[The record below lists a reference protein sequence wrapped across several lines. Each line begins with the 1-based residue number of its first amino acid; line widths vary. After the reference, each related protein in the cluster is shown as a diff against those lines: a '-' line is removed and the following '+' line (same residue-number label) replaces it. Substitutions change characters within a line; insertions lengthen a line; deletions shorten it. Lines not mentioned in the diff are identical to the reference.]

1 MGVGIVYR
9 RGRIIFGSKSSSH
22 LSKIMNLSRNSP
34 VDPMH
39 QIVLVIGK
47 TLSKIPI
54 ILGKGQLM
62 QRAETLV
69 TRVKVP
75 FDTHQRKKSD
85 IQFWKG
91 FDFKLILIILRL
103 SFLTVFQ

>member
-1 MGVGIVYR
+1 
-9 RGRIIFGSKSSSH
+9 
-22 LSKIMNLSRNSP
+22 MNLPRNSP

-47 TLSKIPI
+47 ISKFPITLR
-54 ILGKGQLM
+54 KGQLM

-75 FDTHQRKKSD
+75 FNTQQREKSLYD
-85 IQFWKG
+85 IQFLERIRFQADSYHIAPLVFNG
-91 FDFKLILIILRL
+91 VPIEGPDLQ
-103 SFLTVFQ
+103 SFFRP